1 MPYQHKQNETLYKGR
16 SRWLQV
22 PMNYE
27 PKPGENVI
35 DTDNVIKKV
44 DRNGF
49 EITYLSYFFDL
60 FDQLAGRKY
69 AVVKYILQHKSS
81 ENTLIITNR
90 ELAKKC
96 NVGINTVTETLKI
109 LREAGLIITRTG
121 AIMINPKLAHRG
133 KVGRERYLLQK
144 FEEFGEENESN
155 TRADTTS
162 TADKSISL
170 PNHASLRCGRAGSTW
185 QNAPTCQ

>member
-1 MPYQHKQNETLYKGR
+1 MYMSYQHKANDTLYKGY

-22 PMNYE
+22 PQDYK

-35 DTDNVIKKV
+35 DTDDVVKKV

-60 FDQLAGRKY
+60 FDQLAGKKY
-69 AVVKYILQHKSS
+69 AVVKYILKNKSS
-81 ENTLIITNR
+81 DNTLIITNR
-90 ELAKKC
+90 ELANKC

-109 LREAGLIITRTG
+109 LKIAGLIVTRTG

-133 KVGRERYLLQK
+133 NDGKERYLLQK
-144 FEEFGEENESN
+144 FVAFGEGEEE
-155 TRADTTS
+155 
-162 TADKSISL
+162 K
-170 PNHASLRCGRAGSTW
+170 
-185 QNAPTCQ
+185 